1 MSMSKTLSRYA
12 LLALALMSAGAQAGT
27 TQSNLVIKKLQPEG
41 NGILIGFATLPTDCT
56 TSYKGGH
63 AFLGTSIKDFDSL
76 YLVLSTAMVTG
87 SPVTITYADNGDCGS
102 TVQLLSLSNVT
113 TN

>member
-1 MSMSKTLSRYA
+1 MSKKLSSCA
-12 LLALALMSAGAQAGT
+12 LMALALMSAGAQAGT
-27 TQSNLVIKKLQPEG
+27 TQANLVVSKLQPEG
-41 NGILIGFATLPTDCT
+41 NGVLVTFTTLPADCT

-63 AFLGTSIKDFDSL
+63 AFLGTSVKDFDSL

-87 SPVTITYADNGDCGS
+87 SPVTITYADNGDCS
-102 TVQLLSLSNVT
+102 AAAQLLSLSAVT

>member
-1 MSMSKTLSRYA
+1 MSKKRSSCA

-27 TQSNLVIKKLQPEG
+27 TQANLVINKLQPEG
-41 NGILIGFATLPTDCT
+41 SGILVGFTTMPSDCSS
-56 TSYKGGH
+56 SYKGGH
-63 AFLGTSIKDFDSL
+63 AFLATSVKDFDSL
-76 YLVLSTAMVTG
+76 YLILTTAKVTG
-87 SPVTITYADNGDCGS
+87 SPVTITYADNGDCSS